1 MTNNGF
7 KDLFTTPEDKLGYLF
22 WQINMLWVRKVNQSL
37 QELGLTHTQFI
48 TLAATE
54 WLNLHSGRVI
64 QRDIA
69 EKLKVDRMLISKM
82 VSKLV
87 DAQLLQKRSSEEDSR
102 VTLLCLTD
110 SGRELFMDG
119 VEIMKQ
125 NEQEFFGLMEDD
137 LPDLT
142 QKLKRFL
149 ELAEKDSLT

>member
-54 WLNLHSGRVI
+54 WLNLNSERVI

-69 EKLKVDRMLISKM
+69 EKLKVDRMLVSKM

-87 DAQLLQKRSSEEDSR
+87 DAELLQKRSSE
-102 VTLLCLTD
+102 
-110 SGRELFMDG
+110 LFMDG
-119 VEIMKQ
+119 VKIMKN
-125 NEQEFFGLMEDD
+125 NEREFFGLMEDD

-149 ELAEKDSLT
+149 ELAETDSLKETTN